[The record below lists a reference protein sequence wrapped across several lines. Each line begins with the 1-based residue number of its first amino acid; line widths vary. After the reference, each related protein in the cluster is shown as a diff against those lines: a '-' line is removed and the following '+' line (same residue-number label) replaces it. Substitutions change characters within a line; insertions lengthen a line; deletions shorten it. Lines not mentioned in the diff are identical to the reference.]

1 MVTNRTVHYI
11 DVGNMSAKQICNILD
26 PSGKLYKNRVI
37 ENIVFWVGMSIIVTL
52 KLALL
57 YIIWSN

>member
-1 MVTNRTVHYI
+1 MNMNKTVHYI
-11 DVGNMSAKQICNILD
+11 DVSNMSAKQICNIID

>member
-1 MVTNRTVHYI
+1 
-11 DVGNMSAKQICNILD
+11 MSAKQICNIID

>member
-1 MVTNRTVHYI
+1 MNRTVHYI
-11 DVGNMSAKQICNILD
+11 DVGNMSTKQICNIID

-37 ENIVFWVGMSIIVTL
+37 ENIVFLVGMSIIVTL

-57 YIIWSN
+57 YLIWSN